1 MEPTAVEGKAG
12 IGDQYIQ
19 RLNFTW
25 EAHAEFDA
33 VRTTYNTI
41 GIAEGVLARADRA
54 DDVEAA
60 VRRRDETHGLR
71 LRRDALKLGPVG
83 DDDVHQGRLGRA
95 RDRRAWRHTQ
105 AEVDVCVRAR
115 VVEIEP
121 NVRAGNCEGRPIES
135 AFRERERNIQRSTCS
150 QRAPSPRRERLPR
163 FRTEV

>member
-1 MEPTAVEGKAG
+1 MESTAVEGKAG

-25 EAHAEFDA
+25 EAHTEFDA
-33 VRTTYNTI
+33 VRTTCNTI

-54 DDVEAA
+54 NDVEAS
-60 VRRRDETHGLR
+60 VRRGDETHGLR

-83 DDDVHQGRLGRA
+83 DADMHQGRLGRA

-105 AEVDVCVRAR
+105 AEVDVRVRAC

-121 NVRAGNCEGRPIES
+121 NVRAGDCEGRSIAS
-135 AFRERERNIQRSTCS
+135 AFGEREQNIQRLACW
-150 QRAPSPRRERLPR
+150 
-163 FRTEV
+163 